1 MSTSALI
8 ALIGGIAATV
18 VGGVIALIMAS
29 SKKLGQKT
37 TEAQLEAQRAKD
49 AKVAGAVVAERV
61 SRDDIADRLRK
72 SEF

>member
-1 MSTSALI
+1 MNTSALI